1 MNIRPDN
8 PSDIRL
14 PHHWYV
20 NVWHTISVPAAAV
33 ILALAIGAII
43 IFFQGVG
50 PFSAYFSLLKGSF
63 GDLNAIG
70 RTLEKTTPLVLG
82 GLAVA
87 FAFKA
92 GLFNIGAQGQ
102 LLFGALVSALVG
114 FGVKGLPAVCHIP
127 LALLAGAL
135 AGALYA
141 AIQGALKAYTGAHEV
156 ITGIMLNYVAINL
169 TDFLSSS
176 PFRDPAPG
184 NIIARTPLILE
195 SSRIPS
201 AGGVPLGFMLAVLGA
216 VAVWWIIKHTTVGF
230 EVQTVGRN
238 SDAARYAGIRVS
250 RMVILVMALSG
261 FLAGLGG
268 AIETQAIVYR
278 FQPGFNVGLGFEGI
292 TIALLARTHPI
303 GVIPAA
309 LMVGAM
315 KAGAS
320 QMQFETGVSM
330 EIIDVIL
337 ALMLFW
343 VAADMIVRRIIG
355 HREAGELKLTLRAGW
370 GR

>member
-1 MNIRPDN
+1 MNSTPDN
-8 PSDIRL
+8 PSDILFTRQ
-14 PHHWYV
+14 WYV
-20 NVWHTISVPAAAV
+20 HAWHTMSVPAAAV
-33 ILALAIGAII
+33 ILALVIGAII
-43 IFFQGVG
+43 ILFQGVN
-50 PFSAYFSLLKGSF
+50 PFSAYLSLLNGSF
-63 GDLNAIG
+63 GDLSAIG
-70 RTLEKTTPLVLG
+70 RTLEKSTPLVLG

-92 GLFNIGAQGQ
+92 WLFNIGAQGQ
-102 LLFGALVSALVG
+102 LLFGAIVSALVG

-127 LALLAGAL
+127 LALLAGAI

-141 AIQGALKAYTGAHEV
+141 AIQGALKTYTGAHEV

-169 TDFLSSS
+169 TDYLSSS
-176 PFRDPAPG
+176 PFKDPAPG
-184 NIIARTPLILE
+184 NIIARTPIILE
-195 SSRIPS
+195 SSRIP
-201 AGGVPLGFMLAVLGA
+201 APGGMPLGFLLAVLGA
-216 VAVWWIIKHTTVGF
+216 VAVWWIIKNTTIGF

-238 SDAARYAGIRVS
+238 PDAARYAGIRVS
-250 RMVILVMALSG
+250 RILILVMALSG

-320 QMQFETGVSM
+320 QMQFEAGVSM

-337 ALMLFW
+337 ALMLFF
-343 VAADMIVRRIIG
+343 VAADMIVGRILR
-355 HREAGELKLTLRAGW
+355 HREPGDAKLALRAGW

>member
-1 MNIRPDN
+1 MNSTPDN
-8 PSDIRL
+8 PSDSRFTRQ
-14 PHHWYV
+14 WYV
-20 NVWHTISVPAAAV
+20 HMWHTISVPAAAV
-33 ILALAIGAII
+33 MLALLIGAVLIVL
-43 IFFQGVG
+43 QGAS
-50 PFSAYFSLLKGSF
+50 PFSAYASLLKGSF
-63 GDLNAIG
+63 GDLSAFG
-70 RTLEKTTPLVLG
+70 RTLEKATPLVLS

-87 FAFKA
+87 LAFKA
-92 GLFNIGAQGQ
+92 GLFNIGAQAQ

-114 FGVKGLPAVCHIP
+114 FGIKGLPAVCHIP
-127 LALLAGAL
+127 LALFAGAV
-135 AGALYA
+135 AGGLYA

-169 TDFLSSS
+169 TDYLCGG
-176 PFRDPAPG
+176 PFRDPTPG
-184 NIIARTPLILE
+184 NIIARTPLVLE

-201 AGGVPLGFMLAVLGA
+201 PGGIPLGFLLAVLGA
-216 VAVWWIIKHTTVGF
+216 VAVWWIVKHTTVGF
-230 EVQTVGRN
+230 EVRTVGRN
-238 SDAARYAGIRVS
+238 PDAARYAGIRVP
-250 RMVILVMALSG
+250 RILILVMTCSG

-292 TIALLARTHPI
+292 TIALLARVHPI

-309 LMVGAM
+309 MMVGAM

-320 QMQFETGVSM
+320 QMQFDAGISM

-337 ALMLFW
+337 ALMLFF
-343 VAADMIVRRIIG
+343 VAADMIVRRIMG